1 MREEPSLALP
11 PYDAVLLVSF
21 GGPEKHEDVLP
32 FLEIVLRGKNVPR
45 ERLLEVADHYYHFDG
60 RSPINEHNR
69 AILAL
74 LEKELAAK
82 GPPLPL
88 YWGNRNWHPF
98 LADTLRRMAADGVQ
112 RALALVT
119 SAYGSY
125 SSCRQYLEDI
135 ERARQQVG
143 EQAPLVDKIRSYYNH
158 PGFLE
163 PMAEHVREAL
173 ERFPAESR
181 DSVEIVYTAHSIP
194 TAMAGSTKYVAQL
207 EEAAGLVSALIGRP
221 APRLVFQSRSGPPSQ
236 PWLGP
241 DICDYLRE
249 LAASGRSSNV
259 VVVPIGFLS
268 DHIEVLFDL
277 DTQAQEVA
285 NGLGLTMVRA
295 ATVGVHPKFIAMIR
309 ELIVERLSG
318 GSQRPVLGQLGP
330 EPDVCA
336 ADCCPRPHR
345 PATQPHAGRPNTPSP
360 RTQAAE
366 PQA

>member
-1 MREEPSLALP
+1 MPEEPTAAPLS
-11 PYDAVLLVSF
+11 YDAVLIVSF

-32 FLEIVLRGKNVPR
+32 FLEIVLRGKNIPR

-60 RSPINEHNR
+60 RSPINDHNR
-69 AILAL
+69 AMLTL

-82 GPPLPL
+82 GPRLPV

-98 LADTLRRMAADGVQ
+98 LADTLRRMADDGVR
-112 RALALVT
+112 RALAFVT

-135 ERARQQVG
+135 ERARREVG
-143 EQAPLVDKIRSYYNH
+143 ERAPLVDKIRNYYNH

-173 ERFPAESR
+173 ESFPAARREA
-181 DSVEIVYTAHSIP
+181 VEIVYTAHSIP
-194 TAMAGSTKYVAQL
+194 SSMARDSKYVPQL
-207 EEAAGLVSALIGRP
+207 EEAARLVSERVGRRD
-221 APRLVFQSRSGPPSQ
+221 ARLVFQSRSGPPSQ

-249 LAASGRSSNV
+249 LAASGRSREV

-277 DTQAQEVA
+277 DTQAQQVA
-285 NGLGLTMVRA
+285 AAAGLNMLRA
-295 ATVGVHPKFIAMIR
+295 ATVGVHPKFLAMIR
-309 ELIVERLSG
+309 ELILERTSG
-318 GSQRPVLGQLGP
+318 LAARPALGALGP
-330 EPDVCA
+330 EPDCCA
-336 ADCCPRPHR
+336 ADCCPRPQR
-345 PATQPHAGRPNTPSP
+345 PALQGQAG
-360 RTQAAE
+360 AAH
-366 PQA
+366 PT

>member
-1 MREEPSLALP
+1 MPDEPSHART
-11 PYDAVLLVSF
+11 PYDAVLIVSF

-32 FLEIVLRGKNVPR
+32 FLEIVLRGKNIPR

-60 RSPINEHNR
+60 RSPINDHNR

-74 LEKELAAK
+74 LEKELSAK
-82 GPPLPL
+82 GPRLPI

-98 LADTLRRMAADGVQ
+98 LADTLLRMAGDGVR

-135 ERARQQVG
+135 ERARLEVG
-143 EQAPLVDKIRSYYNH
+143 AGAPAVDKIRSYYNH
-158 PGFLE
+158 AGFIE

-173 ERFPAESR
+173 ESFSAAARAG
-181 DSVEIVYTAHSIP
+181 VEIVYTAHSIP
-194 TAMAGSTKYVAQL
+194 SSMAATSKYVAQL
-207 EEAAGLVSALIGRP
+207 EEAAGLVSERVGRRQ
-221 APRLVFQSRSGPPSQ
+221 ARLVFQSRSGPPSQ

-249 LAASGRSSNV
+249 LGASGRARDV

-277 DTQAQEVA
+277 DTQAREVA
-285 NGLGLTMVRA
+285 AQAGLNMVRA
-295 ATVGVHPKFIAMIR
+295 ATVGVHPKFITMIR
-309 ELIVERLSG
+309 ELIVERVSG
-318 GSQRPVLGQLGP
+318 AAERPALGTLGA
-330 EPDVCA
+330 EPDVCG
-336 ADCCPRPHR
+336 ADCCPRPQR
-345 PATQPHAGRPNTPSP
+345 PVMHDKPGRGD
-360 RTQAAE
+360 
-366 PQA
+366 